1 MDAESF
7 EVRIMRILNAAGYV
21 AEAGVEHYTPTPI
34 TVAVTSPQVEASIKH
49 R

>member
-1 MDAESF
+1 
-7 EVRIMRILNAAGYV
+7 MRILNAAGYV

-34 TVAVTSPQVEASIKH
+34 TVAVISPPVEASIKH